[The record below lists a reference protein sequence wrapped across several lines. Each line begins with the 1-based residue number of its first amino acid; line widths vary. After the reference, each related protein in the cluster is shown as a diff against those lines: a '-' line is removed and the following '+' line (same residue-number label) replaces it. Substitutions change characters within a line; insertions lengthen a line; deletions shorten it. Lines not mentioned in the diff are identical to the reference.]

1 VTIVVGTRDQADPI
15 EKLAEH
21 QRSRRAGELA
31 ACPRRDSMAA
41 QNYSTARSPLL
52 RLRRLSVISADPLSD
67 ARYRGAVVAASGAA
81 LEN

>member
-1 VTIVVGTRDQADPI
+1 
-15 EKLAEH
+15 
-21 QRSRRAGELA
+21 
-31 ACPRRDSMAA
+31 MAA

-52 RLRRLSVISADPLSD
+52 RLRRLSVINADPLSD